1 MNKIIV
7 ANDTITNLAFIL
19 VFEGK
24 RYFYYTNEWGE
35 VYGNNMDMLDIV
47 DIDLLPK
54 FNMYKNDDV
63 RTTKYDPANQEYDY
77 VWGYYGLL
85 NKRWRNLNPYVDLG
99 QGKFVRN
106 QYIYWLG
113 AVNETNINNFV
124 IWIIDTIQY
133 RKKELTLLKCTEPMC
148 AEVFLEAK
156 RIVRK
161 SIEYG
166 EIERMAGMRV
176 GQAVG
181 QAVGK
186 AVGQAV
192 GQAIGQAVGQ
202 ARYVHESWDSVY
214 GVVTREKR
222 GVRDVHIGDTLNK
235 NEAID
240 VFGKNYRRYWSP
252 LQVGVQ
258 TPCQDGS

>member
-54 FNMYKNDDV
+54 FNMYKDDDV
-63 RTTKYDPANQEYDY
+63 RTTKYDPTNEEYDY

-85 NKRWRNLNPYVDLG
+85 NRRWRNLNPYVDLG
-99 QGKFVRN
+99 QGRFVRN
-106 QYIYWLG
+106 KYIYWLG

-181 QAVGK
+181 QA
-186 AVGQAV
+186 
-192 GQAIGQAVGQ
+192 
-202 ARYVHESWDSVY
+202 RHVHESWDSVY

-222 GVRDVHIGDTLNK
+222 GIKNVHIGDTLTK
-235 NEAID
+235 NEAMGL
-240 VFGKNYRRYWSP
+240 FGRNYRRYWSP
-252 LQVGVQ
+252 LQIGVQ
-258 TPCQDGS
+258 TPGKDGS